1 MARITALNLRKE
13 GEPITRSEPFGY
25 AEGDK
30 MSVDLIAPVSGT
42 VILINSD
49 IWAGG
54 GDNDGLDLITS
65 EPYFNG
71 WLSVVQISKPEEL
84 TELITPETYMEL
96 NAKPVV

>member
-1 MARITALNLRKE
+1 MLEKHYRVR
-13 GEPITRSEPFGY
+13 
-25 AEGDK
+25 
-30 MSVDLIAPVSGT
+30 PVSRRG
-42 VILINSD
+42 LLKG
-49 IWAGG
+49 AGG